1 MDSKEILSSVVGSDA
16 NGCFVI
22 AEIGINH
29 NGSVELAK
37 RLIDMAV
44 ATRCDAVKFQKR
56 TVEIVYPADVLDT
69 PRESPWGKTTRD
81 QKLGLELGEAEY
93 DDIDAYCKERG
104 IPWFASAWDIPS
116 QRFLRKYHLRF
127 NKIASAMLTHL
138 DFLKVVAG
146 EQKTTFLSTGM
157 STFADIDRAV
167 DVFRS
172 AKCPIILMHAVS
184 VYPAQDDELHLNGIR
199 ALAERYNIPV
209 GYSGHEV
216 SPMPSIVAAA
226 LGAIVIERH
235 ITLDRAMYGSD
246 QSASLEQR
254 GLEIMVNEVKRL
266 HMYLGNGEK
275 TVSARELA
283 VARKLRYF
291 ETNLNT

>member
-1 MDSKEILSSVVGSDA
+1 MDSKEILSSIVGTDA
-16 NGCFVI
+16 KGCFVI

-29 NGSVELAK
+29 NGSVGLAK
-37 RLIDMAV
+37 QLIDMAV
-44 ATRCDAVKFQKR
+44 ETGCDAVKFQKR
-56 TVEIVYPADVLDT
+56 TIEIVYPADVLDT

-93 DDIDAYCKERG
+93 DEIDAYCKERR

-116 QRFLRKYHLRF
+116 QRFLRKYPLRF
-127 NKIASAMLTHL
+127 NKIASAMVTHL
-138 DFLKVVAG
+138 DFLKVVA
-146 EQKTTFLSTGM
+146 EERKPTFLSTGM

-167 DVFRS
+167 DIFRS
-172 AKCPIILMHAVS
+172 AKCPVILMHAVS

-199 ALAERYNIPV
+199 ALADRYHMPV

-246 QSASLEQR
+246 QSASLERR
-254 GLEIMVNEVKRL
+254 GLEILVNEVKRL
-266 HMYLGNGEK
+266 REYLGNGEK

-291 ETNLNT
+291 EANLSR